1 MNIGDKIL
9 KYRKLKGYSQ
19 EDIANSLNVSRQ
31 TVSKWETNQSTPDF
45 NKIVPLCKL
54 FGISADELLDDVNN
68 EIKSDNSVKEES
80 VADNKDNVVRKK
92 FALLMSISI
101 FLYFLAVIWIILGD
115 ELNISDN
122 LNVSIFLGLCGIAT
136 VIIIYNGIVNGKG
149 AHKEKI
155 VEREKVSSKVKTIND
170 ILAMVTLTVYILVSF
185 TTMAWHITWIIWV
198 VYGCVCE
205 IVKAIFQLGDKN
217 V

>member
-80 VADNKDNVVRKK
+80 VADNKDNVVRKN
-92 FALLMSISI
+92 IYI
-101 FLYFLAVIWIILGD
+101 FIFFSCYMDYF
-115 ELNISDN
+115 
-122 LNVSIFLGLCGIAT
+122 
-136 VIIIYNGIVNGKG
+136 
-149 AHKEKI
+149 
-155 VEREKVSSKVKTIND
+155 R
-170 ILAMVTLTVYILVSF
+170 
-185 TTMAWHITWIIWV
+185 
-198 VYGCVCE
+198 
-205 IVKAIFQLGDKN
+205 
-217 V
+217 